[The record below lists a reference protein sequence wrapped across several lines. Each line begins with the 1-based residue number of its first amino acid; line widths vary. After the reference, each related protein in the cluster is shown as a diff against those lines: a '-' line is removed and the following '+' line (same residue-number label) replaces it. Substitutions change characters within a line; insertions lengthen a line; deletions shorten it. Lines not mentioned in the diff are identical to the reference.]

1 MKLLVD
7 THIVYW
13 LLTEPEKIKADVMLL
28 LKNQDVQV
36 FISVISFM
44 EFAIKFNI
52 QKIEYKGGLIELFED
67 IDKLRLA
74 ELNIDKSHYYTYEK
88 LPLHHRDPFDRLLI
102 AQAISENMTI
112 ITNDEHFKHYNINYI
127 LNQKKQTL

>member
-13 LLTEPEKIKADVMLL
+13 MLTEPERIKADVMLL
-28 LKNQDVQV
+28 LKNQEVQV
-36 FISVISFM
+36 FVSVISFM

-52 QKIEYKGGLIELFED
+52 QKIEYKGGLTELFED
-67 IDKLRLA
+67 IDKLRLT
-74 ELNIDKSHYYTYEK
+74 ELNIDKSHYYAYEK

-112 ITNDEHFKHYNINYI
+112 VTNDEHFKSYNVNYI
-127 LNQKKQTL
+127 LNQKI